1 MAGIFLKI
9 PQTAQ
14 EWRVV
19 AMDFRQKWDFPHCVR
34 AIDGKHIVMKSPI
47 NSGSLYYNYKG
58 TLSIVLMALVD
69 ASNIFLCADI
79 RAYGRQSDAGVFANT
94 ELGESLNPSNRL
106 NLPPAEIIEG
116 AEHLGAMP
124 YVVVGDE
131 PFPQQQ
137 HVMRPYPGKQYTM
150 DHHAYNYRH
159 SRARRIVECAF
170 GILATRWRVFYTK
183 MAIYPENVESVVQG
197 TVILHNMLRT
207 ETTPGTSV
215 EDLLQ
220 EQRSDEI
227 QGFVELTNL
236 GTKSSAKALDIRN
249 RFKRFFIENPL
260 SWQNA
265 HIQRG
270 LH

>member
-19 AMDFRQKWDFPHCVR
+19 AMDFRQKWDFPHCVG
-34 AIDGKHIVMKSPI
+34 AIDDKHIVMKSPI
-47 NSGSLYYNYKG
+47 SSGSLYYNYKG
-58 TLSIVLMALVD
+58 TFSIVLMALVD
-69 ASNIFLCADI
+69 ASNRVLCVDI
-79 RAYGRQSDAGVFANT
+79 GAYDRQSDAGVFANT
-94 ELGESLNPSNRL
+94 ELGKSLNPPNRL

-116 AEHLGAMP
+116 AEHLGPMP

-131 PFPQQQ
+131 AFPQQQ
-137 HVMRPYPGKQYTM
+137 HVMRPYPGKQCTM

-159 SRARRIVECAF
+159 SRTRRIVECAF

-183 MAIYPENVESVVQG
+183 MAIYPENVEAVVQG
-197 TVILHNMLRT
+197 AVILHNNLQT

-220 EQRSDEI
+220 DQRSDEI

-236 GTKSSAKALDIRN
+236 CTKSSAKETDLRD
-249 RFKRFFIENPL
+249 F
-260 SWQNA
+260 S
-265 HIQRG
+265 
-270 LH
+270 